1 MSHDTEASP
10 GDVVRQE
17 PHRDVPAGCPQQQRF
32 PEEQGGDGPR
42 LWDRDHQPVLRS
54 AGSALSGNHDRNPDG
69 RFHSVWDVV
78 EYGNSF

>member
-32 PEEQGGDGPR
+32 SEEQGGDGPR
-42 LWDRDHQPVLRS
+42 LWDRDHQPVLCS
-54 AGSALSGNHDRNPDG
+54 AGSALSGMTG
-69 RFHSVWDVV
+69 MLTVV
-78 EYGNSF
+78 FTAFRMWLSTIFFPE